1 MGRRA
6 SLLLPTKQE
15 PLAVSEDEIFRS
27 VVGPRRKRRT
37 RGERTRNRPS
47 NRPSSS
53 SDHLVFLPPVTSM
66 QGAAVAPSPSVL
78 STFTTTPRR
87 ARTPRRPRPSRAITP
102 RLVRGAFQPSEE
114 TPGRPP
120 NQSHL
125 RIIRVIRH
133 SRIALAAV
141 AQSASTSSSRMWAM
155 NVLPLGSSGTGR
167 ATRISRFAEM

>member
-27 VVGPRRKRRT
+27 VVGPRRRRRT
-37 RGERTRNRPS
+37 WGERTRNRPS

-53 SDHLVFLPPVTSM
+53 SDHRWPPPVFSM
-66 QGAAVAPSPSVL
+66 QGAAVALSPSVL